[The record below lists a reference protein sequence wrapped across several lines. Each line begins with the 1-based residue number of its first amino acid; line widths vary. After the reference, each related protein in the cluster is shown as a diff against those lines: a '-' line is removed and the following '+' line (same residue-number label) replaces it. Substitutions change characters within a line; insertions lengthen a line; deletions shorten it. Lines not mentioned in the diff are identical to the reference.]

1 MCGGGGGVVVWFTL
15 LVLIISYI
23 TFFYIRNSSSFYFE
37 IVTFY
42 DILSFHDGAL
52 RFCAY
57 YVRNV
62 MFEAGSV
69 PGDALFITLVWKA
82 PPRLTAHTYCNMKEY
97 QSRNFL

>member
-1 MCGGGGGVVVWFTL
+1 MGCVWFTL
-15 LVLIISYI
+15 LLLIISYT

-69 PGDALFITLVWKA
+69 PGDALIHHFSLKGTTQTNCSYL
-82 PPRLTAHTYCNMKEY
+82 
-97 QSRNFL
+97 Q